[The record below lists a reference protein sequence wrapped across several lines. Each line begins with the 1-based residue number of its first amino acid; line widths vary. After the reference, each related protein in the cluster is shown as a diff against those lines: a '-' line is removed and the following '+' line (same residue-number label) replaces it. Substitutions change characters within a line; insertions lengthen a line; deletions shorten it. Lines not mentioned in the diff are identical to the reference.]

1 MIGNRQKTSRLS
13 FEETKTPSRLSHELQ
28 DIPVNLAVGMV
39 HREIH
44 ESEQDNVGVEA
55 AHTIETSAEVG
66 GRMVQSAVHRDV
78 RRTRSHRDTG
88 QNPGYSSN
96 PYSKYQQKRAIKQE
110 YAAARHSHTTV
121 KTPETAAQSVGRA
134 VGNSRKAGRFIS
146 QSKHILL
153 LLAGILILLLFLLTA
168 ISSCSVLLQGGASVL
183 SSAVYTGEDADMQ
196 SAEEL
201 YRTMEEELRD
211 YLDNY
216 ELEHEFESY
225 IFNPNEIGH
234 DPYELTALITAWN
247 GSSWTADE
255 VDDILTEIFE
265 TQYVL
270 TEEILGDTVIVTLE
284 SMSIEELA
292 ESVLTAEQLEMY
304 EIYRTTLSERTE
316 LFETTE

>member
-1 MIGNRQKTSRLS
+1 
-13 FEETKTPSRLSHELQ
+13 
-28 DIPVNLAVGMV
+28 MV
-39 HREIH
+39 L
-44 ESEQDNVGVEA
+44 
-55 AHTIETSAEVG
+55 
-66 GRMVQSAVHRDV
+66 
-78 RRTRSHRDTG
+78 RTRSHRNTE
-88 QNPGYSSN
+88 QTPGYSSN
-96 PYSKYQQKRAIKQE
+96 PYSRYQQKRAIRQG
-110 YAAARHSHTTV
+110 YADARYSHTTV
-121 KTPETAAQSVGRA
+121 RTTGTAAQSVGRA
-134 VGNSRKAGRFIS
+134 AGNSRKAGRFIS
-146 QSKHILL
+146 QNKHVLPI
-153 LLAGILILLLFLLTA
+153 LAGILILLLFLLTA
-168 ISSCSVLLQGGASVL
+168 VSSCSVLFQGGASVL

-196 SAEEL
+196 SAEDL
-201 YRTMEEELRD
+201 YRTMEEELRN

-225 IFNPNEIGH
+225 IFDLDEINH

-247 GSSWTADE
+247 GGSWTADE

>member
-1 MIGNRQKTSRLS
+1 MTGNGKKASRIT
-13 FEETKTPSRLSHELQ
+13 FEDRKPPSKLAHELR
-28 DIPVNLAVGMV
+28 DVPVNLAVGTV

-44 ESEQDNVGVEA
+44 ESEQENVGVEA
-55 AHTIETSAEVG
+55 AHRIEIGAEVG
-66 GRMVQSAVHRDV
+66 GRMVH
-78 RRTRSHRDTG
+78 RTRSHRDTG

-110 YAAARHSHTTV
+110 YTAARHSPTTDRTVGNTV
-121 KTPETAAQSVGRA
+121 KTAGNIRKTEKYAAK
-134 VGNSRKAGRFIS
+134 N
-146 QSKHILL
+146 KHILL
-153 LLAGILILLLFLLTA
+153 ILAGILILLLFLLTA

-183 SSAVYTGEDADMQ
+183 SSAVYTGEDADMR
-196 SAEEL
+196 SAEER
-201 YRTMEEELRD
+201 YRTMEEELHD

-225 IFNPNEIGH
+225 IFNLNEIGH

-247 GSSWTADE
+247 GGSWTVDE

-292 ESVLTAEQLEMY
+292 ESVLTAEQIEMY

>member
-13 FEETKTPSRLSHELQ
+13 FEEKKPPSKLSHELQ
-28 DIPVNLAVGMV
+28 DIPVNFAVSTV

-55 AHTIETSAEVG
+55 AHRIETGAEIG
-66 GRMVQSAVHRDV
+66 GRMVQSAHH
-78 RRTRSHRDTG
+78 TRSHRDTG

-110 YAAARHSHTTV
+110 YAAARHSPTTAR
-121 KTPETAAQSVGRA
+121 TAETAAQSVGRA
-134 VGNSRKAGRFIS
+134 AGNSRKAGRFIS
-146 QSKHILL
+146 QNKHILL
-153 LLAGILILLLFLLTA
+153 ILAGILILLLFLLTA

-196 SAEEL
+196 SAETL
-201 YRTMEEELRD
+201 YLEMEEELRN

-216 ELEHEFESY
+216 ESEHEYESY
-225 IFNPNEIGH
+225 IFDLDEIGH
-234 DPYELTALITAWN
+234 NPYELTALITAWN

-270 TEEILGDTVIVTLE
+270 TEEIIGDTVIVTLE

>member
-1 MIGNRQKTSRLS
+1 VIGNRQKTSRLS

-28 DIPVNLAVGMV
+28 DIPVNLAVGTV

-55 AHTIETSAEVG
+55 AHRIETGAEVG

-110 YAAARHSHTTV
+110 YAAARHSPTTDRTVGNTV
-121 KTPETAAQSVGRA
+121 KTAGNIRKTEKFAAK
-134 VGNSRKAGRFIS
+134 N
-146 QSKHILL
+146 KHILL
-153 LLAGILILLLFLLTA
+153 ILAGILILLLFLLTA
-168 ISSCSVLLQGGASVL
+168 ISSCSVLFQGGTSVL
-183 SSAVYTGEDADMQ
+183 SSAVYMGEDADMQ
-196 SAEEL
+196 SAETL
-201 YRTMEEELRD
+201 YLEMEEELRN

-216 ELEHEFESY
+216 ESEHEYELF
-225 IFNPNEIGH
+225 IFDLDEIGH
-234 DPYELTALITAWN
+234 NPYELTALITAWN
-247 GSSWTADE
+247 GGSWTADE

-292 ESVLTAEQLEMY
+292 ESVLTAEQIEMY

>member
-28 DIPVNLAVGMV
+28 DIPVNLAVGTV

-55 AHTIETSAEVG
+55 AHRIETGAEVG
-66 GRMVQSAVHRDV
+66 GRMVQSAVHHDA
-78 RRTRSHRDTG
+78 RRTRSHRNTG
-88 QNPGYSSN
+88 QNPGYTSN

-110 YAAARHSHTTV
+110 YAAARHSRTTVRTVGNTV
-121 KTPETAAQSVGRA
+121 KTAENV
-134 VGNSRKAGRFIS
+134 RKAGKFATKN
-146 QSKHILL
+146 KHILL
-153 LLAGILILLLFLLTA
+153 ILAGILILLLFLLTA
-168 ISSCSVLLQGGASVL
+168 VSSCSVLLQGGASVL
-183 SSAVYTGEDADMQ
+183 SSAVYMGEDADMQ

-201 YRTMEEELRD
+201 YRTMEEELHD

-225 IFNPNEIGH
+225 IFDLDEINH

-247 GSSWTADE
+247 GGSWTADE

-292 ESVLTAEQLEMY
+292 ESLLTAEQLEMY
-304 EIYRTTLSERTE
+304 EIYRTTISERTE

>member
-44 ESEQDNVGVEA
+44 KSEQDNVGVEA
-55 AHTIETSAEVG
+55 AHTIETGAEVG
-66 GRMVQSAVHRDV
+66 GRMVQSAHH
-78 RRTRSHRDTG
+78 TRSHRDTG

-110 YAAARHSHTTV
+110 YAAARHSPTTDRTVGNTV
-121 KTPETAAQSVGRA
+121 KTAGNIRKIEKFAAK
-134 VGNSRKAGRFIS
+134 N
-146 QSKHILL
+146 KHILL
-153 LLAGILILLLFLLTA
+153 ILAGILILLLFLLTA

-183 SSAVYTGEDADMQ
+183 SSSVYTGEDADMQ
-196 SAEEL
+196 STEEL

-216 ELEHEFESY
+216 ELEHEFDSY
-225 IFNPNEIGH
+225 FFDLDEINH

-247 GSSWTADE
+247 GGSWTADE
-255 VDDILTEIFE
+255 VVDILTEIFE

-292 ESVLTAEQLEMY
+292 ESVLTAEQIEMY
-304 EIYRTTLSERTE
+304 EIYRTILSERTE
-316 LFETTE
+316 LFETME

>member
-28 DIPVNLAVGMV
+28 DIPVNLAGGTV

-55 AHTIETSAEVG
+55 AHTIETGAEVG
-66 GRMVQSAVHRDV
+66 GRMVQSAHH
-78 RRTRSHRDTG
+78 TRSHRDTG

-110 YAAARHSHTTV
+110 YAAARHSPTTDRTVGNTV
-121 KTPETAAQSVGRA
+121 KTAGNIRKIEKFAAK
-134 VGNSRKAGRFIS
+134 N
-146 QSKHILL
+146 KHILL
-153 LLAGILILLLFLLTA
+153 ILAGILILLLFLLTA

-196 SAEEL
+196 SAETL
-201 YRTMEEELRD
+201 YLEMEEELRN

-216 ELEHEFESY
+216 ESEHEYESY
-225 IFNPNEIGH
+225 VFDLDEIGH
-234 DPYELTALITAWN
+234 NPYELTAMITAWN
-247 GSSWTADE
+247 GSSWTVDE

-265 TQYVL
+265 TQYV
-270 TEEILGDTVIVTLE
+270 
-284 SMSIEELA
+284 
-292 ESVLTAEQLEMY
+292 
-304 EIYRTTLSERTE
+304 
-316 LFETTE
+316 